1 MGSHRPERVSE
12 RIQHEMSLIFARQ
25 VSDPRLENLNVTRV
39 QVTGDLRLAKIFVAP
54 REEPEAT
61 RETMAALAR
70 AAGFFRKLL
79 SQNLDLRFAPE
90 IRFEV
95 DYSIVKGEQFLK
107 VLDQVE
113 AEERAVKASQ
123 RKTTRKKK

>member
-12 RIQHEMSLIFARQ
+12 RIHQEMSLLFARQ

-39 QVTGDLRLAKIFVAP
+39 QVTGDLRLAKVFVTP
-54 REEPEAT
+54 REDPDAT

-70 AAGFFRKLL
+70 AAGYFRKVLA
-79 SQNLDLRFAPE
+79 QNLELRFAPE

-107 VLDQVE
+107 VLEQVE
-113 AEERAVKASQ
+113 AEERAAGKDQ

>member
-39 QVTGDLRLAKIFVAP
+39 QVTGDLRLAKIFDSP

-107 VLDQVE
+107 VLEQVE
-113 AEERAVKASQ
+113 AEERAVQASQ
-123 RKTTRKKK
+123 RKTTRKRK

>member
-25 VSDPRLENLNVTRV
+25 VSDPRLENLNGTRV
-39 QVTGDLRLAKIFVAP
+39 QVTGDLRLAKIYVAP

-107 VLDQVE
+107 VLEQVE
-113 AEERAVKASQ
+113 AEERAAEASQ
-123 RKTTRKKK
+123 RKTTRKRK